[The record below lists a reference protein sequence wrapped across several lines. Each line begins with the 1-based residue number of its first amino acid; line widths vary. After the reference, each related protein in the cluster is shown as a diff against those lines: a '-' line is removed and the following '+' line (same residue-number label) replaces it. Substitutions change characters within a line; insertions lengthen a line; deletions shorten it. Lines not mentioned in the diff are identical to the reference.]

1 MSISVKQLKKQHFEI
16 IPCYSDLS
24 GIKSFQGCYVSTYNQ
39 MKNVCIELIS
49 FMKDDDQLFFHKTD
63 IDSLPC
69 MYAKRNSSFIL
80 MVQNNY
86 DGTLTFEYYDLQ
98 YKEQMSIVGDQ
109 DRCVSWFKNVL
120 LDGEVVLENI

>member
-16 IPCYSDLS
+16 IPRDSDLS

-39 MKNVCIELIS
+39 MKKVCIELIH

-80 MVQNNY
+80 RVQDNY
-86 DGTLTFEYYDLQ
+86 DGKLTFEYSDLKYNKQ
-98 YKEQMSIVGDQ
+98 KSIVGDQ